1 VTNLGN
7 YTDTFSLEASGVWV
21 PTLSHDTTD
30 PLDVG
35 ESFVFTLEVA
45 IPATADEGSSDLAT
59 ITAQSGF
66 DSEVSS
72 SAEVT
77 TTALPPPGWQVYL
90 PLILKNSE

>member
-1 VTNLGN
+1 M
-7 YTDTFSLEASGVWV
+7 
-21 PTLSHDTTD
+21 
-30 PLDVG
+30 G

-59 ITAQSGF
+59 ITARSAS
-66 DSEVSS
+66 DPAVSS

-90 PLILKNSE
+90 PLVLKNSE